1 MKNTFL
7 IFAFAVLFLACSK
20 STPEEEPE
28 PGNNTSKVTGI
39 MKGTIDGKAWTAKVV
54 SFGGLSALVDITG
67 KVDDENTISLQ
78 FVDTK
83 LELNKIYLLNV
94 KEENLSGNII
104 VRNNNNLL
112 ISKSG
117 KFKITKYTKNKNIE
131 GEFEGEFSDYI
142 NKNASLKNF
151 TFNMKY

>member
-7 IFAFAVLFLACSK
+7 IFAFAVLFFACSK
-20 STPEEEPE
+20 STAEEEPK
-28 PGNNTSKVTGI
+28 PSNTNSKVTGT
-39 MKGTIDGKAWTAKVV
+39 MKGTVDGKTWTAKVV

-78 FVDTK
+78 FIDTN
-83 LELNKIYLLNV
+83 LELNKTYQLNLN
-94 KEENLSGNII
+94 EENLSGNII